1 MCWITQFVKTEL
13 SPLKGGNMKKEKWFQ
28 LLVEGNK
35 EINLERVDSLEEING
50 LETLEYVFRTLEYLI
65 TYGKERAI

>member
-1 MCWITQFVKTEL
+1 
-13 SPLKGGNMKKEKWFQ
+13 MKKEKWFQ